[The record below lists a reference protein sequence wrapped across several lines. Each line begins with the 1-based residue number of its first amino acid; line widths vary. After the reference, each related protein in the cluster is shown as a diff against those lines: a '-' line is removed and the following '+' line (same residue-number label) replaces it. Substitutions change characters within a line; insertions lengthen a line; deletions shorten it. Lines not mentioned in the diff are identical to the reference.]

1 MRHNK
6 MRHNKMIIRQMRVG
20 PMDVF
25 CYVLGCEDTHKGLV
39 IDPAGEEERILET
52 ARTLSLTI
60 ESVVNT
66 HGHPD
71 HTCGNRKIAEQ
82 TGAKIYMHAL
92 DDRFFNT
99 PQGQSMAMQMGF
111 TPSPSADVLL
121 EDGDTIPFGNNELT
135 VLHTPGHSP
144 GGVCLY
150 VENNLFTGDTLF
162 VGAVGRTDLPGG
174 SMETLLRSIKDRI
187 LCLPD
192 ETIIWPGH
200 DYGGSPTSTIALEKG
215 HNPYITDFEP

>member
-1 MRHNK
+1 MRNN
-6 MRHNKMIIRQMRVG
+6 RMIVKQMRVG

-25 CYVLGCEDTHKGLV
+25 CYILGCEDTHKGLV

-52 ARTLSLTI
+52 ARALGITV

-82 TGAKIYMHAL
+82 TGARIFMHAL

-121 EDGDTIPFGNNELT
+121 EDGDIISFGDKGLT

-144 GGVCLY
+144 GGICLH
-150 VENNLFTGDTLF
+150 VEDNLFTGDTLF

-187 LCLPD
+187 LSLPD

-215 HNPYITDFEP
+215 HNPYITDFQLA

>member
-1 MRHNK
+1 
-6 MRHNKMIIRQMRVG
+6 
-20 PMDVF
+20 MDVF
-25 CYVLGCEDTHKGLV
+25 CYILGCEDTHKGLV

-52 ARTLSLTI
+52 ARALGLTI

-71 HTCGNRKIAEQ
+71 HTCGNRKITEQ

-111 TPSPSADVLL
+111 TPSPSADVFL
-121 EDGDTIPFGNNELT
+121 EDGDTIRFGNSKLT

-144 GGVCLY
+144 GGICLY

-174 SMETLLRSIKDRI
+174 SMETLLRSIKERI
-187 LCLPD
+187 LSLPD

-200 DYGGSPTSTIALEKG
+200 DYGGSPTSTIALEKE
-215 HNPYITDFEP
+215 HNPYITDFQLV

>member
-1 MRHNK
+1 
-6 MRHNKMIIRQMRVG
+6 
-20 PMDVF
+20 MDVF
-25 CYVLGCEDTHKGLV
+25 CYILGCEDTHKGLV

-52 ARTLSLTI
+52 AQSLGIII

-82 TGAKIYMHAL
+82 TGAKIYMHGL
-92 DDRFFNT
+92 DDGFFNT
-99 PQGQSMAMQMGF
+99 PEGHTMAIQMGF

-121 EDGDTIPFGNNELT
+121 NDGDIIPFGDKGLA

-144 GGVCLY
+144 GGICLH

-187 LCLPD
+187 LSLPD

-215 HNPYITDFEP
+215 HNPYITDFQLA

>member
-1 MRHNK
+1 
-6 MRHNKMIIRQMRVG
+6 
-20 PMDVF
+20 MDVF
-25 CYVLGCEDTHKGLV
+25 CYILGCEDTQKGLV

-52 ARTLSLTI
+52 AQALGITI
-60 ESVVNT
+60 ESLVNT

-82 TGAKIYMHAL
+82 TGARIYMHAL
-92 DDRFFNT
+92 DDRLFNT

-111 TPSPSADVLL
+111 TPSPSADVRL
-121 EDGDTIPFGNNELT
+121 EDGDIIPFGDKGLA

-144 GGVCLY
+144 GGICLY

-187 LCLPD
+187 LPLPD
-192 ETIIWPGH
+192 ETIVWPGH
-200 DYGGSPTSTIALEKG
+200 DYGGSPTSTIALEKK
-215 HNPYITDFEP
+215 HNPYITDFQLI

>member
-1 MRHNK
+1 MVIK
-6 MRHNKMIIRQMRVG
+6 QMRVG

-25 CYVLGCEDTHKGLV
+25 CYILGYQDTHKGLV
-39 IDPAGEEERILET
+39 IDPAGEEERILKT
-52 ARTLSLTI
+52 ARGLGLTI

-99 PQGQSMAMQMGF
+99 PQGQSMAVQMGF

-121 EDGDTIPFGNNELT
+121 NDGDIIPFGDKGLT

-144 GGVCLY
+144 GGICLY
-150 VENNLFTGDTLF
+150 VKNNLFTGDTLF

-187 LCLPD
+187 LPLPD
-192 ETIIWPGH
+192 DTTIWPGH
-200 DYGGSPTSTIALEKG
+200 DYGKNPTSTIALEKR
-215 HNPYITDFEP
+215 HNPYITDFELI

>member
-1 MRHNK
+1 
-6 MRHNKMIIRQMRVG
+6 MIIKQMKVG

-25 CYVLGCEDTHKGLV
+25 CYILGCEDTHKGLV

-52 ARTLSLTI
+52 ALGWGLTI

-82 TGAKIYMHAL
+82 TQAKIYMHAL

-111 TPSPSADVLL
+111 TPSPPADVLL
-121 EDGDTIPFGNNELT
+121 EDGDTVPFGYKELT

-144 GGVCLY
+144 GGICLH

-174 SMETLLRSIKDRI
+174 SLETLLGSIKNKI
-187 LCLPD
+187 LSLPD
-192 ETIIWPGH
+192 DTIIWPGH
-200 DYGGSPTSTIALEKG
+200 DYGRRPTSTIALEKT
-215 HNPYITDFEP
+215 HNPYITDFQLI